1 MKKITAAILLLAT
14 LLSVTA
20 CQRGPAAEEANEG
33 AAPAKTAAASAETT
47 AAPAEGQSRYAAGM
61 DVIHMMSTM
70 AGSEAY
76 RTIVENDDTKELL
89 RKVGEMDYNKTPDN
103 VYQITIKNPDA
114 LFMFMGAGNLE
125 NLPKELRAYME
136 KRARANLSNLI
147 TAQGGTT
154 QLVAASVC
162 TYQKAFVNPELKDDA
177 TYLYVFSDA
186 YPVIVDFSAE
196 DDGAVLAGGSFILR
210 DDFPCDTP
218 DAVKKAFT
226 GVEVT
231 VETVE
236 PPVSNP

>member
-1 MKKITAAILLLAT
+1 MKKITAALLLLAT
-14 LLSVTA
+14 VISVTA

-33 AAPAKTAAASAETT
+33 ASPAKTAAASAKTT
-47 AAPAEGQSRYAAGM
+47 AAPAGGQSRYAAAM

-76 RTIVENDDTKELL
+76 RTIAGNDDTKELL

-103 VYQITIKNPDA
+103 VYQITIKDPDA
-114 LFMFMGAGNLE
+114 LFMGAGNLE

-162 TYQKAFVNPELKDDA
+162 TYQKAFVNPELKDDV

-186 YPVIVDFSAE
+186 YPVIIDFSAE
-196 DDGAVLAGGSFILR
+196 DDGAVLASGSFILR

-236 PPVSNP
+236 PPADNP

>member
-1 MKKITAAILLLAT
+1 MKKITAALLLLAT
-14 LLSVTA
+14 VISAAA

-33 AAPAKTAAASAETT
+33 AGPAKTAAASAETT
-47 AAPAEGQSRYAAGM
+47 ASPTTGRSRYDAGM

-76 RTIVENDDTKELL
+76 RTIAGGSDDVKELL
-89 RKVGEMDYNKTPDN
+89 RKVGEMDYNKMPDN
-103 VYQITIKNPDA
+103 VYQITIKDPDA
-114 LFMFMGAGNLE
+114 LLMRAGNPE

-136 KRARANLSNLI
+136 KRARTSLSNVI
-147 TAQGGTT
+147 TAQAGIT
-154 QLVAASVC
+154 QLTAASVC
-162 TYQKAFVNPELKDDA
+162 TYQKVFVNPELKDDV

-196 DDGAVLAGGSFILR
+196 DDGAVLAGGSFIPR
-210 DDFPCDTP
+210 DDLSCDTP
-218 DAVKKAFT
+218 DAVKGAFT

-236 PPVSNP
+236 LPANNP